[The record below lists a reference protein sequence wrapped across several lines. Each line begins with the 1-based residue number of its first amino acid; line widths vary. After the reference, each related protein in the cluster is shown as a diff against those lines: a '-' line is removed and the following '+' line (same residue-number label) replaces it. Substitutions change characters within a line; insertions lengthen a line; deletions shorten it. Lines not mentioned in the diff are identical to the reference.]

1 MDSAI
6 KEMIIQR
13 LDTLP
18 VHHVSSNGIQH
29 VVRCPYCG
37 DSQNPSHAHFSMR
50 IDTSDPLDPI
60 LFRCLKCSTSG
71 LVTQQVLEDLQI
83 DLPADAVQG
92 LTKLT
97 RLSSRAHKITA
108 IKTENFKIPVPRF
121 DDTTMKKVS
130 YLNNRLGLHYNAN
143 DYTALN
149 CIINL
154 GDFMQM
160 NHINKAYMG
169 SECTPWTLRFLDE
182 HYVGFL
188 GKNRN
193 VITCRYLNDVD
204 PSKLKF
210 EPSRYLKPKFNPNNL
225 DPNSYYSIPNKIDIM
240 YTNEINI
247 HIAEG
252 PFDIIGVLEHVM
264 NGELENNFYYAVC
277 GFGYGTILRN
287 IISAGLN
294 TGLNVHIYAD
304 NDKKDNEI
312 INPLKYGSLWPWI
325 NHLYLHRNASGEK
338 DYGVSV
344 DKISDTKRKI
354 K

>member
-1 MDSAI
+1 MDSSI
-6 KEMIIQR
+6 KEMIIQQ

-37 DSQNPSHAHFSMR
+37 DSLNPSHAHFSIR
-50 IDTSDPLDPI
+50 IDTSDPLDPL

-71 LVTQQVLEDLQI
+71 FLTKQVLEDLQLS
-83 DLPADAVQG
+83 LPSEVSQG
-92 LTKLT
+92 LSKLN
-97 RLSSRAHKITA
+97 RVSSTVHRITA
-108 IKTENFKIPVPRF
+108 IRTENFKTPIPRF
-121 DDTTMKKVS
+121 DQVTINKVN
-130 YLNNRLGLHYNAN
+130 YLNTRLGLNLNAN
-143 DYTALN
+143 DYTSLN
-149 CIINL
+149 CILNL
-154 GDFMQM
+154 KDFM
-160 NHINKAYMG
+160 NENNLHTAYMG
-169 SECTPWTLRFLDE
+169 SECTQWTLRFLDE

-204 PSKLKF
+204 SSKLKF
-210 EPSRYLKPKFNPNNL
+210 EPSRYLKPKFNRNNL

-240 YTNEINI
+240 YTNDINI

-252 PFDIIGVLEHVM
+252 PFDILGVFHHLM
-264 NGELENNFYYAVC
+264 NSELENNFYYAVC

-304 NDKKDNEI
+304 NDKSDEEI
-312 INPLKYGSLWPWI
+312 INPLKHGSMWPWLD
-325 NHLYLHRNASGEK
+325 HVYLHRNSSGEK
-338 DYGVSV
+338 DYGVPSNRI
-344 DKISDTKRKI
+344 KDTKRKI